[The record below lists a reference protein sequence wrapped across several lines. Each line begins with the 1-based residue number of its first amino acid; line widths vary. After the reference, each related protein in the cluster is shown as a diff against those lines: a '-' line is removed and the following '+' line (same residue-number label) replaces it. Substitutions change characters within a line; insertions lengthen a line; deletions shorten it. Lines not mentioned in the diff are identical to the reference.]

1 MHWVTST
8 HPSSSSVFVCRK
20 WMSCCCRPSYTAW
33 LISRGE
39 TTSNEPCLSPRHI
52 FHRMGPFC
60 NRLHIK
66 HCLEPSFSSLNVAMT
81 PHFVFCFFL
90 SSILFFLEFKDQLLI
105 YIYRLM
111 FANSQKL
118 LQKSIFV
125 NVVVQGHA
133 IFAKKKEKKNYYLKI
148 NVPKVTMLCKWPL
161 IYVWILAIPLFY
173 PFEYWLLGSE
183 YPDSDLPLH
192 HFGLFSPL
200 ARGTNQAVSGKKPLT
215 KPKQK
220 DWILLSH
227 SLFAKFSLPWHLPG
241 SE

>member
-1 MHWVTST
+1 
-8 HPSSSSVFVCRK
+8 
-20 WMSCCCRPSYTAW
+20 
-33 LISRGE
+33 
-39 TTSNEPCLSPRHI
+39 
-52 FHRMGPFC
+52 
-60 NRLHIK
+60 
-66 HCLEPSFSSLNVAMT
+66 
-81 PHFVFCFFL
+81 
-90 SSILFFLEFKDQLLI
+90 
-105 YIYRLM
+105 M

-183 YPDSDLPLH
+183 YPDSDLPLL

-200 ARGTNQAVSGKKPLT
+200 AKGTNQAVSGKKPLT
-215 KPKQK
+215 KPKPK
-220 DWILLSH
+220 DSEFFFPSRCLPNSVYLDICLALGSLKRVKERLL
-227 SLFAKFSLPWHLPG
+227 LFWRLLWWKMKRVMGLDRQEYRRVFAGWGHLKWKATY
-241 SE
+241 